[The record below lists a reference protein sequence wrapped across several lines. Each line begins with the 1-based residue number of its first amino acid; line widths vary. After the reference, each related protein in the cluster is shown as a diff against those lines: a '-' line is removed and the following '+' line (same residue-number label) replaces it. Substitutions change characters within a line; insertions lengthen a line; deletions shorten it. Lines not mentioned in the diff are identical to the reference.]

1 MSVPEPDRART
12 GDAWQAGLF
21 LAVTVL
27 LVALLLRAPISSV
40 PPALS
45 IISADLGL
53 TPTVAG
59 LATGLPLICFGVF
72 AFLSPPLAARVGQEV
87 ALWIAVVLLTGGIAL
102 RSVPTVGTFFGG
114 VTLVGLGIAIGNV
127 IIPAIIR
134 ARFPVRIALMMGFY
148 SLCLQVSAALGAAG
162 TEPLLH
168 IGWGWPPAL
177 GAWLVPAVVIGL
189 LWTIATITVLRHGA
203 ARHGRPSG
211 LGHVSRRWL
220 SWAISLFMG
229 LQSLGFYALLTWIPT
244 IFVDAG
250 FSNGLAAAMLTAFS
264 LLGIPGSF
272 LGPRIASARRGWLA
286 IAILYAFNS
295 LGVIGLA
302 LGGAFAV
309 IGTVLCGL
317 CQGVLLAVAL
327 TFIAHQRNPADVPAV
342 SALAQGV
349 GYGLAA
355 IGPLVLGALY
365 SATGGWSL
373 PMAFMVLSYA
383 GSAAAAAWVSRA
395 DRAQDADFPARE
407 VT

>member
-1 MSVPEPDRART
+1 MSVPEPDRTRT
-12 GDAWQAGLF
+12 GDAWQAGVF

-59 LATGLPLICFGVF
+59 LATGLPLICFGLF
-72 AFLSPPLAARVGQEV
+72 AFLSPPLAARVGQEIT
-87 ALWIAVVLLTGGIAL
+87 LWIAVVLIAGGIAL

-134 ARFPVRIALMMGFY
+134 ARFPLKIALMMGFY
-148 SLCLQVSAALGAAG
+148 SLCLQVSAGLGAAS
-162 TEPLLH
+162 TEPLLQL
-168 IGWGWPPAL
+168 GWDWTRAL
-177 GAWLVPAVVIGL
+177 GAWLVPAVLIGL
-189 LWTIATITVLRHGA
+189 LWTIATVMVLRKAGA
-203 ARHGRPSG
+203 GHGRPSG
-211 LGHVSRRWL
+211 LAHVSRRWL
-220 SWAISLFMG
+220 TWAIALFMG
-229 LQSLGFYALLTWIPT
+229 LQSLGFYGLLTWIPT

-250 FSNGLAAAMLTAFS
+250 FSSGLAAGMLTMFS

-272 LGPRIASARRGWLA
+272 LGPRIASAQRGWLA
-286 IAILYAFNS
+286 IVVLYVFNS

-302 LGGAFAV
+302 MGGAFAV
-309 IGTVLCGL
+309 AGTVLCGL

-327 TFIAHQRNPADVPAV
+327 TFIAHQRHPADVPAV

-365 SATGGWSL
+365 ARTGGWGV
-373 PMAFMVLSYA
+373 PMVFMVLSYV
-383 GSAAAAAWVSRA
+383 GSAVAATWVSRA
-395 DRAQDADFPARE
+395 ERAQYAEFPARE

>member
-1 MSVPEPDRART
+1 MSVPGHRTEPDGVWRA
-12 GDAWQAGLF
+12 GVFFAI
-21 LAVTVL
+21 TVL

-40 PPALS
+40 PPALAV
-45 IISADLGL
+45 ISADLGL
-53 TPTVAG
+53 SPTVAS

-72 AFLSPPLAARVGQEV
+72 AFLSPSLAARVGQEV
-87 ALWIAVVLLTGGIAL
+87 ALWLAVVLIVAGVAL
-102 RSVPTVGTFFGG
+102 RSVPTAATFFGG

-134 ARFPVRIALMMGFY
+134 ARFPLKIALMMGFY
-148 SLCLQVSAALGAAG
+148 SLFLQVSAGLGAAS
-162 TEPLLH
+162 TEPLLQL
-168 IGWGWPPAL
+168 GWDWSQAL

-189 LWTIATITVLRHGA
+189 LWTVSTVTVMRHGA

-220 SWAISLFMG
+220 TWAIALFMG

-250 FSNGLAAAMLTAFS
+250 FSTGLAAAMLTAFS

-272 LGPRIASARRGWLA
+272 LGPRIASAQRGWLA
-286 IAILYAFNS
+286 ICVLYACNS
-295 LGVIGLA
+295 LGVVGLA
-302 LGGAFAV
+302 LGGAWA
-309 IGTVLCGL
+309 IAGTLVCGL

-349 GYGLAA
+349 GYALAA
-355 IGPLVLGALY
+355 LGPLVLGALY
-365 SATGGWSL
+365 SATGGWGL
-373 PMAFMVLSYA
+373 PMGVMVVGYV
-383 GSAAAAAWVSRA
+383 GAAVTAIWVSRA
-395 DRAQDADFPARE
+395 EAHQDADFPAVE
-407 VT
+407 VK